1 MSNRP
6 TRDTPAA
13 PVPADP
19 NDHADGAAIGD
30 ATRHLARA
38 VKRIEAARGMALE
51 SKRGNWRL
59 AGNAYTEI
67 ESAAQSL
74 ARACTALHAATGSR
88 L

>member
-1 MSNRP
+1 MSHARKAAEP
-6 TRDTPAA
+6 VDT
-13 PVPADP
+13 

-30 ATRHLARA
+30 ATRHLAAA
-38 VKRIEAARGMALE
+38 VKRIESARGMALE

-59 AGNAYTEI
+59 AGNAYCEI

-74 ARACTALHAATGSR
+74 ARACTALHAATGCR